1 MRVTYL
7 KLENVAGLL
16 VGSGKSTLEIDFSK
30 SKNKIVSIQ
39 GHNGVGKSVFISAV
53 TPFASVTSLDE
64 RSSLPFI
71 APGKNGYKEIHY
83 QNGDDT
89 YVIKH
94 YYKATK
100 DDGHTVKSYFAMNGE
115 ELNEN
120 GNVTSFLSLVEVHF
134 GLTQEMMRLIR
145 LGTNVNS
152 FITLTPARRKEYIG
166 KLIDEIDMYLQV
178 HKKVNED
185 VRVLKVLLNSNAQNL
200 YNCHIIDPLVE
211 RDNAKKLAKEIK
223 EHEEERDKLLGKI
236 GKIQALMKDND
247 IDDLRR
253 RKQEAQASISEFDRT
268 ESTIK
273 DMKLEGVT
281 VEQLIKKRTD
291 LMDRKVDIQ
300 AKINSYRISIDN
312 TLKTIERLEMNVKR
326 ITSNNDIQSLLDAVA
341 DLQSTVKNTSNM
353 ILNFT
358 PLGSTS
364 DEIVQLIAQL
374 ISFNQISQMIYT
386 LGNRPVDVYLNLK
399 RSGKSVD
406 KFLADQTKRM
416 GSRLSETDLQNLFD
430 KIFHDDDIITP
441 NCDTEYKE
449 CPYYRLSEVVMGIRD
464 KLEEETYDDETLR
477 GIQIISHNIDNILNE
492 LDRSMRVHIP
502 DRLRSELCEK
512 AIIDRMAN
520 KLPFFDVTG
529 LQEYL
534 TILKDWELYR
544 QNLDKLKQY
553 EQQLAVYKQSGVDG
567 HLAEIKEH
575 QNSIA
580 FYRKNIATLEEDIN
594 TIQSDLE
601 LVDTQI
607 GIVTKYIDGKKY
619 RNVFQSTL
627 DSTNKILIP
636 LESASNEK
644 MELEFQLR
652 QLNTTIQ
659 QLRERHKELEGK
671 ISEYERL
678 LDEGAKLDKKYKDLT
693 TIMEAVSTKKG
704 IPVIY
709 MKSYLG
715 RIQQLANDLLQLIYD
730 DDLQLAKFKVTQD
743 TFEVPYVK
751 NGTKVPDV
759 KYASQSEVALI
770 TMALSFALAN
780 KASGSYNILLLDEID
795 AGLDEANRSAFL
807 KMLYM
812 QMGALNAEQVFIIS
826 HNLTQMVNVP
836 MDCIRLSD
844 AGPRTRLQNVIYD
857 GYARGA

>member
-16 VGSGKSTLEIDFSK
+16 VGSDRENLEIDFSK
-30 SKNKIVSIQ
+30 SKNKIISIQ
-39 GHNGVGKSVFISAV
+39 GHNGVGKSVLISAI

-64 RSSLPFI
+64 RSSLSFI

-83 QNGDDT
+83 QNGEDT

-94 YYKATK
+94 YYKSTK
-100 DDGHTVKSYFAMNGE
+100 DGGHTIKSYFAMNGE

-134 GLTQEMMRLIR
+134 GLTQEMMRLVR

-152 FITLTPARRKEYIG
+152 FITLAPARRKEYIG

-178 HKKVNED
+178 YKKVNED
-185 VRVLKVLLNSNAQNL
+185 LRVLKVLLSSNNQNL
-200 YNCHIIDPLVE
+200 YNCHISDPLVE
-211 RDNAKKLAKEIK
+211 RETVKKLAKEIK
-223 EHEEERDKLLGKI
+223 GYESERDKLIGKI

-247 IDDLRR
+247 IDDLRKR
-253 RKQEAQASISEFDRT
+253 CQEAEASIIEFDKT
-268 ESTIK
+268 ESTVK
-273 DMKLEGVT
+273 EMKLEGTT
-281 VEQLIKKRTD
+281 VDQLIKKRSN
-291 LMDRKVDIQ
+291 LMDKKVDIQ

-326 ITSNNDIQSLLDAVA
+326 ITSNNDIQSLLDAIT
-341 DLQSTVKNTSNM
+341 DIRTTVGNTSKM
-353 ILNFT
+353 ITEFT
-358 PLGSTS
+358 SLGSTS
-364 DEIVQLIAQL
+364 SDIIQLIAQL
-374 ISFNQISQMIYT
+374 SSFNQISQMIYT
-386 LGNRPVDVYLNLK
+386 LGNRPVNVYLNLK
-399 RSGKSVD
+399 RNGRSVD
-406 KFLADQTKRM
+406 KFLKEQAKKIS
-416 GSRLSETDLQNLFD
+416 SRLSDTDLQGLFD
-430 KIFHDDDIITP
+430 KVFQDDMIITP
-441 NCDTEYKE
+441 NCDTEFKE
-449 CPYYRLSEVVMGIRD
+449 CPYYRFSEVILGMKD
-464 KLEEETYDDETLR
+464 KLEEESYDDETLR
-477 GIQIISHNIDNILNE
+477 GIQIISNNIDNILNE
-492 LDRSMRVHIP
+492 LDMSQRIHIP
-502 DRLRSELCEK
+502 DNLRANLNERCILDRL
-512 AIIDRMAN
+512 DN
-520 KLPFFDVTG
+520 KLPLFDITG

-534 TILKDWELYR
+534 SILKEWELYR

-553 EQQLAVYKQSGVDG
+553 EQQLAVYKKSGVDG
-567 HLAEIKEH
+567 HLLEIEECRK
-575 QNSIA
+575 SID
-580 FYRKNIATLEEDIN
+580 FYRKNISTLEGEIRTIED
-594 TIQSDLE
+594 DLVM
-601 LVDTQI
+601 VDTQI
-607 GIVTKYIDGKKY
+607 GLVSKYIDGKKY
-619 RNVFQSTL
+619 RSVFQSTL
-627 DSTNKILIP
+627 DSTKKVLIP
-636 LESASNEK
+636 LENATSEK
-644 MELEFQLR
+644 MGLEFELR
-652 QLNTTIQ
+652 QVNNNIQ
-659 QLRERHKELEGK
+659 QLRERHKSLEGK
-671 ISEYERL
+671 INEYERL
-678 LDEGAKLDKKYKDLT
+678 VEEGVKLDKKFKDLT

-715 RIQQLANDLLQLIYD
+715 KIQQLANNLLQLIYD

-759 KYASQSEVALI
+759 KYASQSEEALI

-812 QMGALNAEQVFIIS
+812 QMSALKAEQVFIIS

-844 AGPRTRLQNVIYD
+844 AGVRSKLQNVIYE
-857 GYARGA
+857 